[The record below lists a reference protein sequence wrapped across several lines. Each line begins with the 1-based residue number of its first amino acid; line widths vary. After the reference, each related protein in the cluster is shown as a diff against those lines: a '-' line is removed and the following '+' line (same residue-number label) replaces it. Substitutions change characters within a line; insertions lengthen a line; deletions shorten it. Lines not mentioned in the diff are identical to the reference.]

1 MVFPEWLKYAI
12 LIPLHMNGDVSNMVI
27 TDRFLYYQWFWKFL
41 NNQLNQLL
49 QANNILDTE
58 QYGFRK
64 VLATKHVTVSLI
76 DNIGMAWN

>member
-1 MVFPEWLKYAI
+1 
-12 LIPLHMNGDVSNMVI
+12 MNGDVSNMVI